1 MFLQKIFTEKSEF
14 QKEDINVYLSQMNIS
29 ILKEEQP
36 QTCEGP
42 ITESELLNVLKSMPN
57 NESPRNDGLTKNITN
72 IFGKK

>member
-1 MFLQKIFTEKSEF
+1 
-14 QKEDINVYLSQMNIS
+14 MNIP